1 MASKPE
7 GKIYIQVMYEINS
20 KETARR
26 EYERLL
32 QIRDNYPKYVIRMD
46 EFTGGNYEGIQT
58 MSITDF
64 LLNDNY

>member
-7 GKIYIQVMYEINS
+7 GKIYIQVTYEINS
-20 KETARR
+20 KETRQR

-32 QIRDNYPKYVIRMD
+32 QIRDNYPKFVIRMD
-46 EFTGGNYEGIQT
+46 EFAGGNYEGIQN

-64 LLNDNY
+64 LLSDNY